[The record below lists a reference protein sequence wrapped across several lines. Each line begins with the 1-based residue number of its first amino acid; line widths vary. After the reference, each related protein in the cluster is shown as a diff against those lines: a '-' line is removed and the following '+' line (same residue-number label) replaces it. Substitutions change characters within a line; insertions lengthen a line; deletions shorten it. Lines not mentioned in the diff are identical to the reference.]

1 MRRVWL
7 GCLITTTLYAAASV
21 QPQQLRCE
29 YRANPQG
36 IDVVEPRLSW
46 ILTPANPQARALR
59 QTAYR
64 VLVSTSERAL
74 EAGAGDL
81 WDSGKVPSGQ
91 SIHVVYRGRPLTSS
105 VAAFWKVQVWDQDG
119 QASEWSQPARWS
131 MGLLRPEDWQGKW
144 IGREESGVVQDPGS
158 PYRVLEGARWIWD
171 TPNAQAGAPEGDR
184 FFRETFTVPTG
195 RKIVRAMCII
205 ALRSGGRD
213 GPAHPPRVHFIGAA
227 PSAHRLQPC
236 GATHRADGAGR
247 PCIRDADERQSRGA
261 RARENGIAVRMDLR
275 RRLAAA
281 PLGVALMFLPLC
293 VLASSLE
300 RFSEFINGTLTA
312 RGEFEQKIF
321 DANRRLLQE
330 SRGVLAFSRPGRFR
344 WSYVKP
350 YAQLIVGDGSKVWIY
365 DEDLKQVT
373 VKKLDQAL
381 GSTPAA
387 LLAGNNEAMRAFRLS
402 A

>member
-1 MRRVWL
+1 
-7 GCLITTTLYAAASV
+7 
-21 QPQQLRCE
+21 
-29 YRANPQG
+29 
-36 IDVVEPRLSW
+36 
-46 ILTPANPQARALR
+46 
-59 QTAYR
+59 
-64 VLVSTSERAL
+64 
-74 EAGAGDL
+74 
-81 WDSGKVPSGQ
+81 
-91 SIHVVYRGRPLTSS
+91 
-105 VAAFWKVQVWDQDG
+105 
-119 QASEWSQPARWS
+119 
-131 MGLLRPEDWQGKW
+131 
-144 IGREESGVVQDPGS
+144 
-158 PYRVLEGARWIWD
+158 
-171 TPNAQAGAPEGDR
+171 
-184 FFRETFTVPTG
+184 
-195 RKIVRAMCII
+195 
-205 ALRSGGRD
+205 
-213 GPAHPPRVHFIGAA
+213 
-227 PSAHRLQPC
+227 
-236 GATHRADGAGR
+236 
-247 PCIRDADERQSRGA
+247 
-261 RARENGIAVRMDLR
+261 MDLR

-281 PLGVALMFLPLC
+281 PLAVALMFLPLC

-402 A
+402 DKGTVDGVEWLEALPRDKEGSFERIRMGFGPTGLKVMELVDTFGQTTVLNFKSLERNPSLSPSLFRFSPPKGADVIGDVN